1 MDCSAMPNA
10 ILLLA
15 PSEIDPA
22 SANGAMRAVPAM
34 FPEPLRRRF
43 RRHGKGARASPNSDA
58 IRVLIGDGGRRGY
71 PRQAGMTSGMLADT
85 RDDADATNA
94 DACYAVTT
102 LAAVQSHRW
111 THIAGYTWA
120 VHMAERTGLAGY
132 TAGQGRATGRFGGG
146 GELQRRPEFGGAA
159 RANGDF
165 LGVPLLRQ
173 ACARGRGR
181 VG

>member
-1 MDCSAMPNA
+1 MLSTGIDAEHDVMPVF
-10 ILLLA
+10 
-15 PSEIDPA
+15 PST
-22 SANGAMRAVPAM
+22 
-34 FPEPLRRRF
+34 RRPQL

-71 PRQAGMTSGMLADT
+71 PRQARMTSGILADT

-120 VHMAERTGLAGY
+120 VHLGIHMAEKTWTQTAIIPTKRAIEVRAAASSTTARNIGTSLNEERT
-132 TAGQGRATGRFGGG
+132 
-146 GELQRRPEFGGAA
+146 
-159 RANGDF
+159 
-165 LGVPLLRQ
+165 
-173 ACARGRGR
+173 
-181 VG
+181 